1 MSSRALASLED
12 FLVDSARPAWTAYTL
27 RGALKWPH
35 YLMIRWDPP
44 QILKLYIEVQV
55 LVSLMMH
62 HVFKY
67 LTPQKMDQVLYFFSQ
82 KLYLCC
88 PQRFADARHHATCE
102 HPAVSE

>member
-12 FLVDSARPAWTAYTL
+12 FLVDSARPAWTAYTS

-35 YLMIRWDPP
+35 YIVIRWDPP

-62 HVFKY
+62 HMFKY
-67 LTPQKMDQVLYFFSQ
+67 LTPQKMDQLLYFF
-82 KLYLCC
+82 
-88 PQRFADARHHATCE
+88 FAEALSLLS
-102 HPAVSE
+102 PALRGCSTPCDLR